1 MELKVKTE
9 RGAYDLEAFVKG
21 IGQDFL
27 IAVWG
32 GERPHIG
39 AVAVAQPRPS
49 LRDERVTSATASVF
63 CFLGHKEDVI
73 AKDAAEKVASALNAN
88 VTVTAGIHWDDMDDP
103 AIGLVVENS
112 RDLIT
117 MIIERIRA
125 EKDKKNNV
133 NDLKNRG
140 K

>member
-1 MELKVKTE
+1 MEWKVKTE
-9 RGAYDLEAFVKG
+9 KVSYNLEAFVKD

-49 LRDERVTSATASVF
+49 LKDERVTSATASVF
-63 CFLGHKEDVI
+63 CFLGHKEDII
-73 AKDAAEKVASALNAN
+73 AKETAERISSALNAN
-88 VTVTAGIHWDDMDDP
+88 VTVTAGIHWDNMDDT

-112 RDLIT
+112 RDLVT

-125 EKDKKNNV
+125 EKGV
-133 NDLKNRG
+133 SRIL
-140 K
+140 

>member
-1 MELKVKTE
+1 MELNIKTE
-9 RGAYDLEAFVKG
+9 KGSYDLEAFVKS

-39 AVAVAQPRPS
+39 AIAVAQPRPS
-49 LRDERVTSATASVF
+49 LRDESVTSATASVF
-63 CFLGHKEDVI
+63 CFLGHKEDII
-73 AKDAAEKVASALNAN
+73 AKDAAEKISSALNAN
-88 VTVTAGIHWDDMDDP
+88 VTVTAGIHWDDMHDS

-117 MIIERIRA
+117 MIIEKIRA
-125 EKDKKNNV
+125 EK
-133 NDLKNRG
+133 G
-140 K
+140 GT